1 MNDKSSFFTILSK
14 LKTFREIPSMF
25 QVRLFSVKYTD
36 ASEISDLSEDTSLND
51 AEKKAEDQEQDL
63 QNCL

>member
-1 MNDKSSFFTILSK
+1 
-14 LKTFREIPSMF
+14 MF

-36 ASEISDLSEDTSLND
+36 ASEISDLSEDTSLNV